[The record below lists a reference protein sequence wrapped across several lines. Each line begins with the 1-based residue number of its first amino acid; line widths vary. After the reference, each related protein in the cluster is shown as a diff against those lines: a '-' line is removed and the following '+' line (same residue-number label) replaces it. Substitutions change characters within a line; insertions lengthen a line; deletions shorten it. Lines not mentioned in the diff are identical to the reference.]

1 VKRDEWQRK
10 LLSSSTDDE
19 EIREAKRM
27 KSEEEDCMRFKE
39 SRGWTAEAYPTRGM
53 EVRDRAS
60 ENVDRK
66 QGEEKELTGELVT
79 DKVIMAL
86 VLLEE
91 RTCSMGERLQWI
103 ESKISRL
110 NNIKDTSSPVGG
122 RQRTARSEAQSSK
135 VHNGKNNSGSGNIRV
150 GDTSPAYGTRDT
162 HGGREDGL
170 RGGVHGKGGMEL
182 SKGQK
187 LTLLRTARHA

>member
-1 VKRDEWQRK
+1 MLLWQQSELSRSEEEGETNRVKVPRPRRRAKCRRPNAGEADWEGVKRDEWQRE

-27 KSEEEDCMRFKE
+27 KSEEEDCMRFEE
-39 SRGWTAEAYPTRGM
+39 SRGRMAEAYPTRGM

-66 QGEEKELTGELVT
+66 QGEEKELTRELVT

-91 RTCSMGERLQWI
+91 RTCSMGERL
-103 ESKISRL
+103 
-110 NNIKDTSSPVGG
+110 
-122 RQRTARSEAQSSK
+122 
-135 VHNGKNNSGSGNIRV
+135 
-150 GDTSPAYGTRDT
+150 
-162 HGGREDGL
+162 
-170 RGGVHGKGGMEL
+170 
-182 SKGQK
+182 
-187 LTLLRTARHA
+187 